1 MSCGY
6 GAQLAL
12 FWSAASRDKSAV
24 TLPRTRRALQSRSAV
39 FSRRFWELEKK
50 LLLTPDVVLFMFKPR
65 KVGSVTHKCGVGL
78 GLSGLAW

>member
-1 MSCGY
+1 MN
-6 GAQLAL
+6 LRIAL
-12 FWSAASRDKSAV
+12 I
-24 TLPRTRRALQSRSAV
+24 
-39 FSRRFWELEKK
+39 FSYLDLLELEKK